1 MSEALKDFLASG
13 RKLLG
18 DTKTPTAK
26 ETKKQPPSVGSGPVE
41 TDPHKIF
48 QRRTIQQKPKKSE
61 VVEDMKKFIKQAED
75 KL

>member
-48 QRRTIQQKPKKSE
+48 QRRTIQEKPKKSE

>member
-18 DTKTPTAK
+18 DTKTPKAK

-48 QRRTIQQKPKKSE
+48 QRRTIQEKPKKSE

>member
-26 ETKKQPPSVGSGPVE
+26 TTKKQPPAVGTGPVE

-48 QRRTIQQKPKKSE
+48 QRRTIQEKPKKSE